1 MDGTLR
7 GRTYLE
13 NRQAFI
19 VLNLSHTCGTVLV
32 VLPLFNNT
40 IDLGIIFFDT
50 RVYPINITTLF

>member
-13 NRQAFI
+13 NRQSLI
-19 VLNLSHTCGTVLV
+19 VLNLSDTCGTVLV